1 MRGWHRVLSS
11 AQELCADQCWMFPLL
26 MALLSLLDCRLDFYM
41 CYKKQTNKQN
51 IINNK
56 INEAIPLF
64 HFCCCSGTIHR
75 RHRSSQ
81 QAGGCVWQL

>member
-41 CYKKQTNKQN
+41 CYKKQTKKQN
-51 IINNK
+51 IIALRWILAATGK
-56 INEAIPLF
+56 GADRGAKTPYFQEQKAP
-64 HFCCCSGTIHR
+64 TP
-75 RHRSSQ
+75 
-81 QAGGCVWQL
+81 